1 MQLLEIWYISHR
13 RVRIGTVRIGSSSIS
28 HRNWQLRMIGI
39 YLIHFAKIVHLVTQ
53 RHNLSKSTA
62 PSKYEHFVTAQ
73 REGILK
79 SVHSTEINLFIFI
92 IAIFK
97 LRTASLNGYAK
108 VQFLV
113 CSLILTSPTYYS
125 YYFIET
131 LTILLAQY
139 LFCLHSWSCL

>member
-1 MQLLEIWYISHR
+1 MQLLEIWYISYR
-13 RVRIGTVRIGSSSIS
+13 QVRIGTVRIGSSSIS
-28 HRNWQLRMIGI
+28 HRNWQIRMIGI

-53 RHNLSKSTA
+53 RHNLSKSTE
-62 PSKYEHFVTAQ
+62 PSKYE
-73 REGILK
+73 GIRR

-108 VQFLV
+108 FQFLV
-113 CSLILTSPTYYS
+113 YSLILTSPTYYS

-139 LFCLHSWSCL
+139 LFRLHSWSCL